1 MDISIGTAALTTLAL
16 SFVSAIVPWINAE
29 AIVLALPAVAHSPA
43 QLAGLVGIV
52 TIGQMAGKCI
62 VYFAG
67 RRGLALSE
75 RSESKGALSERSK
88 SKGARIGPPAMA
100 ERMARWQARAAASP
114 SGEIALLAFSS
125 VVGIPPF
132 YLMSAIAGAVGMHL
146 GWFLAAGTT
155 GRLIRFSALAF
166 GALSL
171 TPNP

>member
-75 RSESKGALSERSK
+75 RSESKGA
-88 SKGARIGPPAMA
+88 RIGPPAMA

-114 SGEIALLAFSS
+114 SGAIALLAFSS

-146 GWFLAAGTT
+146 GWFLVAGTT

>member
-1 MDISIGTAALTTLAL
+1 
-16 SFVSAIVPWINAE
+16 
-29 AIVLALPAVAHSPA
+29 VLALPVVAHSPA

-52 TIGQMAGKCI
+52 TLGQMAGKCI

-67 RRGLALSE
+67 RRG
-75 RSESKGALSERSK
+75 
-88 SKGARIGPPAMA
+88 ARIGPPAMA
-100 ERMARWQARAAASP
+100 ERLARWQARAAASP
-114 SGEIALLAFSS
+114 SGAIALLAFSS
-125 VVGIPPF
+125 VIGIPPF

-171 TPNP
+171 IPDP